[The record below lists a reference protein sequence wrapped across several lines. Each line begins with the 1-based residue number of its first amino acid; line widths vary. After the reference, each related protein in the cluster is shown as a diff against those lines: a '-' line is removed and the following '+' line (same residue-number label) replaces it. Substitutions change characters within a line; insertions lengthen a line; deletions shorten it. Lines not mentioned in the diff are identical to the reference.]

1 MVPRVGGVL
10 DLGDNKGEAFTGGSN
25 LVGSYVLP
33 MHIRQR
39 RCQKMSAQ
47 TDFLE
52 LLEKGTE
59 LKIGS
64 KQESTK
70 KGACT
75 LVRWFQGVADAVDEL
90 GLILS
95 FGFPIPLGVLS

>member
-1 MVPRVGGVL
+1 
-10 DLGDNKGEAFTGGSN
+10 
-25 LVGSYVLP
+25 
-33 MHIRQR
+33 MHICQR
-39 RCQKMSAQ
+39 DCQMMSAQ

-90 GLILS
+90 GLDTIFHIPDVTCSSELNILKH
-95 FGFPIPLGVLS
+95 